1 MTGHHLSE
9 DTLATVL
16 LCSGLGGDASTPSP
30 LTLREWNGLVRSL
43 IRANWRPGDLVHAG
57 SAATAAALDLD
68 APFAERIEALLGQG
82 VPVATAL
89 EKLATQGIAV
99 LSRADESY
107 PARLRTR
114 LRDQSPSLLF
124 CAGPIALFEREG
136 VAAVGSRD
144 VDPSGTEFAEQVGR
158 YAARAGVVLISGG
171 ARGVD
176 RAAMAGA
183 LEAGGEAIAILP
195 DGLTKLLRSPDVR
208 TWVAEGQL
216 LLTSPFRPNSRFEVW
231 KAMERNKLIYGLA
244 EFAFVVSS
252 DANKGGTWAGA
263 TENLKRDWA
272 PLLVRDG
279 ENVPDGN
286 RRLIDL
292 GGIPVT
298 TPILAELR
306 EADLLISLTRL
317 AQDQSTVHAYLQ
329 PALPGGSEPGP
340 RPRYR
345 ETTAGESPGK
355 MSAARP
361 GAGEQLTFRFD

>member
-1 MTGHHLSE
+1 MIDHYLSE

-16 LCSGLGGDASTPSP
+16 LCGGLGGDAGSPSP

-57 SAATAAALDLD
+57 SAATAAALELA
-68 APFAERIEALLGQG
+68 APFTERIETLLGQG
-82 VPVATAL
+82 VTVATAL
-89 EKLATQGIAV
+89 EKLATQGITV
-99 LSRADESY
+99 LSRADEAY
-107 PARLRTR
+107 PSRLRTR
-114 LRDQSPSLLF
+114 LKDQSPPLLF
-124 CAGPIALFEREG
+124 CAGPITLFERAG

-144 VDPSGTEFAEQVGR
+144 VDPTGTEFAAQVGL
-158 YAARAGVVLISGG
+158 YAAQAGVVLISGG

-176 RAAMAGA
+176 RVAMAGA
-183 LEAGGEAIAILP
+183 LEAGGEAIGILP
-195 DGLTKLLRSPDVR
+195 DGLAKLLRSPEIR
-208 TWVAEGQL
+208 NWVAEGQL

-252 DANKGGTWAGA
+252 DADKGGTWTGA

-279 ENVPDGN
+279 ENVPGGN

-298 TPILAELR
+298 APTLAELR
-306 EADLLISLTRL
+306 EPDLLAGLQRL
-317 AQDQSTVHAYLQ
+317 VQNQAAAHSYLQ
-329 PALPGGSEPGP
+329 PALPGESEPGS
-340 RPRYR
+340 RPRR
-345 ETTAGESPGK
+345 LETTTAKDPGK

-361 GAGEQLTFRFD
+361 GTGEQLTFRFD